1 MSHLTSAAS
10 LLMSL
15 TEAGNRVSRR
25 LDHTLAIHGISFTE
39 FRVLHH
45 LAQAPGETMRRV
57 DLAETVGLT
66 ASGVTRLLNPMEKIH
81 LVEKERNP
89 RDARVSLVRL
99 SAAGK
104 EIYGDALASFC
115 QRAQDLAVGLPG
127 ERMAELGEQL
137 NSLA

>member
-1 MSHLTSAAS
+1 MSSLTTAAS
-10 LLMSL
+10 LVLTL

-39 FRVLHH
+39 FRVLHQ
-45 LAQAPGETMRRV
+45 LAQAPGETLRRV
-57 DLAETVGLT
+57 DLAEAVGLT

-99 SAAGK
+99 SATGK
-104 EIYGDALASFC
+104 EIYGDALASFS
-115 QRAQDLAVGLPG
+115 QRAEDLAVGLPG
-127 ERMAELGEQL
+127 DRMVELGEQL
-137 NSLA
+137 NRLA